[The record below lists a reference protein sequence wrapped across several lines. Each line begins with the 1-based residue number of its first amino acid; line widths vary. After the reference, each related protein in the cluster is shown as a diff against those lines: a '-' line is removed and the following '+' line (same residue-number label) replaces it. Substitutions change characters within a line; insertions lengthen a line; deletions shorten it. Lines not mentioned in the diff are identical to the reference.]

1 MTLITALLFRWV
13 TLHGLSVNVHPDMR
27 YFQNIVPCGISERE
41 TGRSVGC
48 MQQFNSAA
56 TVQTVAEELIRCFEE
71 VFEVALESAADCSQL
86 HMNDVEDFIINRLP
100 NC

>member
-1 MTLITALLFRWV
+1 
-13 TLHGLSVNVHPDMR
+13 
-27 YFQNIVPCGISERE
+27 
-41 TGRSVGC
+41 

-56 TVQTVAEELIRCFEE
+56 TVQSVAEELIRCFEE